1 MSFDPVG
8 DYPLGLRRPELVR
21 TATGVALD
29 EITLAAARAGSL
41 VADDLRATDTTLRH
55 QAAVARAAGR
65 RQLADNLERSAELT
79 TVPADEL
86 LAIYTALRP
95 GRSTST
101 ELETWAERLD
111 ELAATATAA
120 FVREAAVA
128 YEERRLLSDER
139 AGQVRP
145 LREGSL

>member
-29 EITLAAARAGSL
+29 EITLDAARAGSL

-55 QAAVARAAGR
+55 QAAVARATGR
-65 RQLADNLERSAELT
+65 RQLADNLERAAELT

-101 ELETWAERLD
+101 ELEWWAERLD

-120 FVREAAVA
+120 FVREAAGA
-128 YEERRLLSDER
+128 YEQRRLLSDER
-139 AGQVRP
+139 GGQVPP